1 MKQKKVAWLLA
12 LALTFTSIDGTAW
25 AVKAEDFADDAVE
38 ENAEDAQELSG
49 QEETASE
56 EDGVELPTDIAL
68 DNEPAEELA
77 VEEGTEEQKNTA
89 NPQEVQETASL
100 FSDGDDF
107 SDGEENGISAEDEED
122 DDTIVT
128 VTKYRIITQPEIDS
142 ISLLDEETYIYAKGI
157 KFSYTLPDGKK
168 GTCSWD
174 ENAEAYMQ
182 PRLEFKKKGIKTPGT
197 YKASI
202 IFMADDA
209 DGIETQ
215 YRIRNAVSIKVESI
229 EDYFLKH
236 ATRVT
241 DTDIQT
247 DLEWGQRNCYIYT
260 VPEDGY
266 YEVNADP
273 ETDSAQYAE
282 VNVYNDSNENVM
294 HIYRKAGENLCFTVK
309 NTYDDGSDT
318 FKVSIVRKDYAL
330 KSVKTLEYPEKLHL
344 IGCLDCDPELSSED
358 IMAESTGLMVEA
370 EYTDG
375 EKEVLTPYD
384 TSRDGQN
391 IWMVEISRDT
401 DENGNLQRIE
411 YCVGFEDISDP
422 KYFSVTY
429 QSIGDYIK
437 SQDRK
442 PIDVIESG
450 KKKVLQEGG
459 YAGKIFQFTPEK
471 TDEYVWQ
478 SFNQEDGYVYGYI
491 LNSNGE
497 IIKKCYDGEDYN
509 FEGTCKLEKGQIY
522 YLIAY
527 QDSGWSGKEYA
538 QISPVKKVSKITL
551 NTKSANVGVGCSLQ
565 LKTSIYPNDATINP

>member
-122 DDTIVT
+122 DNTIVT

-202 IFMADDA
+202 
-209 DGIETQ
+209 
-215 YRIRNAVSIKVESI
+215 
-229 EDYFLKH
+229 
-236 ATRVT
+236 
-241 DTDIQT
+241 
-247 DLEWGQRNCYIYT
+247 
-260 VPEDGY
+260 
-266 YEVNADP
+266 
-273 ETDSAQYAE
+273 
-282 VNVYNDSNENVM
+282 
-294 HIYRKAGENLCFTVK
+294 
-309 NTYDDGSDT
+309 
-318 FKVSIVRKDYAL
+318 
-330 KSVKTLEYPEKLHL
+330 
-344 IGCLDCDPELSSED
+344 
-358 IMAESTGLMVEA
+358 
-370 EYTDG
+370 
-375 EKEVLTPYD
+375 
-384 TSRDGQN
+384 QN
-391 IWMVEISRDT
+391 
-401 DENGNLQRIE
+401 
-411 YCVGFEDISDP
+411 
-422 KYFSVTY
+422 
-429 QSIGDYIK
+429 
-437 SQDRK
+437 
-442 PIDVIESG
+442 
-450 KKKVLQEGG
+450 
-459 YAGKIFQFTPEK
+459 
-471 TDEYVWQ
+471 
-478 SFNQEDGYVYGYI
+478 
-491 LNSNGE
+491 
-497 IIKKCYDGEDYN
+497 KKCSFY
-509 FEGTCKLEKGQIY
+509 
-522 YLIAY
+522 
-527 QDSGWSGKEYA
+527 
-538 QISPVKKVSKITL
+538 
-551 NTKSANVGVGCSLQ
+551 
-565 LKTSIYPNDATINP
+565 